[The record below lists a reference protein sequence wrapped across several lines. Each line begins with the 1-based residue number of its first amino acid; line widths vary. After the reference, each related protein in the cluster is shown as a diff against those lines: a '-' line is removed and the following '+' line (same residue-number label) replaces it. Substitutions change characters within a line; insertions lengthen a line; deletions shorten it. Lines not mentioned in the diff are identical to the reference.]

1 MGSSEEGVLFVPCL
15 GRADATQGPRA
26 EISTPPLGVGSAGA
40 VGGSPGPKGEA
51 LGRRRGGPGGP
62 WGEERRRG
70 CCGDRRSAVAETHP
84 RPHGQSLRPGL
95 MR

>member
-1 MGSSEEGVLFVPCL
+1 MGPSKEGVLFVPCL

-40 VGGSPGPKGEA
+40 LCVGGSPGPKGEA

-62 WGEERRRG
+62 WGRSGDGAAVATDARRWRRPTPVHMDSRRG
-70 CCGDRRSAVAETHP
+70 LG
-84 RPHGQSLRPGL
+84 
-95 MR
+95 

>member
-40 VGGSPGPKGEA
+40 VGGGGAQAPRERRWGGGGAGPEA
-51 LGRRRGGPGGP
+51 RGGRSGDWAAVATDARRWRRPTPVHMDSRRGLG
-62 WGEERRRG
+62 
-70 CCGDRRSAVAETHP
+70 
-84 RPHGQSLRPGL
+84 
-95 MR
+95 